1 MTQEEITIENLAQKY
16 FSTRT
21 VEDRNNLW
29 VGLSKAVFVKKI
41 FHKNLGGFLSIRKFT
56 DNDEFKK
63 LEIEGIFNEVIVK
76 TLDMCLRN
84 YDLSGSFVKYF
95 SLNYKLCMRNYI
107 KEEYVRKEQ
116 SLNAPKENG
125 NEESDETLIDDVKSG
140 YEEKREANEEA
151 VQKRKKALKILEKF
165 YTSTKAGQKNK
176 GVVLLYMVLEIFS
189 KLLDSEI
196 EEYVSKCTF
205 LSDNKELLEMV
216 MDEIHRNNGE
226 VPNQKDF
233 AVMSGIP
240 ATKFAE
246 VKNSL
251 KLMVGGSGGS

>member
-29 VGLSKAVFVKKI
+29 VALSKAVFVKKI
-41 FHKNLGGFLSIRKFT
+41 FSKNLGAFADRIEFDK
-56 DNDEFKK
+56 DELDDILNEAIGVS
-63 LEIEGIFNEVIVK
+63 LERCFN
-76 TLDMCLRN
+76 N
-84 YDLSGSFVKYF
+84 FNLSGSFVKYF
-95 SLNYKLCMRNYI
+95 SSCFKYSMRDFIDKEYI
-107 KEEYVRKEQ
+107 QKDK
-116 SLNAPKENG
+116 SLNENKRNG
-125 NEESDETLIDDVKSG
+125 EEESDETLIDDVKSG